1 MDSQTKR
8 KPNWNADETLA
19 LTNLVDENKQILR
32 GKLGPSLT
40 SEMKSRTW
48 RNIAVSLTAMGVGPG
63 RTAAEVEKKW
73 HNIFSKSKSEISDHR
88 RATTG
93 TGLLLRTKLSLF
105 SKFKFAY
112 KLHDTMI
119 HIYFVSVMTIEGYNV
134 GLYLYII

>member
-40 SEMKSRTW
+40 SEMKSRMW

-63 RTAAEVEKKW
+63 RTAAEVEK
-73 HNIFSKSKSEISDHR
+73 NGTTFSLNLNQRYLITEE
-88 RATTG
+88 
-93 TGLLLRTKLSLF
+93 LRLEQVCYYAL
-105 SKFKFAY
+105 
-112 KLHDTMI
+112 
-119 HIYFVSVMTIEGYNV
+119 N
-134 GLYLYII
+134 